1 MMKSIV
7 SANDCAR
14 QSPRKR
20 YFEGLPDKISAC
32 EIVRESFLQS
42 RSPNTTTRSL
52 SPVTGVRPAAF
63 RRMCDVCEEYDGM
76 DEEAGRGRGGTHSRG
91 RKGKDGHGVAVDK
104 RTTPPA
110 SDHVPIT

>member
-1 MMKSIV
+1 MRDRTRV
-7 SANDCAR
+7 
-14 QSPRKR
+14 
-20 YFEGLPDKISAC
+20 
-32 EIVRESFLQS
+32 FLQS

-63 RRMCDVCEEYDGM
+63 RRICGVCEEYDGM
-76 DEEAGRGRGGTHSRG
+76 DEEARAEGEETHVQETERE
-91 RKGKDGHGVAVDK
+91 KDGHGVAVDK